1 MNSAFATVVTTPW
14 KGLPMPFDDIV
25 NEVEQL
31 RNVGTR
37 LEKLAADHPPV
48 STELII
54 IAGNVRITA
63 TLLAVLLVTKLHGS
77 EVASPAETDATRN
90 LP

>member
-1 MNSAFATVVTTPW
+1 
-14 KGLPMPFDDIV
+14 MPFDDIL

-31 RNVGTR
+31 RKVGTR
-37 LEKLAADHPPV
+37 LEKLAGDHPPV

-63 TLLAVLLVTKLHGS
+63 TLLAVLVVAKLHGS
-77 EVASPAETDATRN
+77 EVASPAETHS
-90 LP
+90 